1 MEWFLY
7 ICVGV
12 MIPWVIYLLYLL
24 IKIKMSIND
33 RKKLVFPEYQPS
45 PVMSLN
51 PDTHI
56 RITEMYIPEPV
67 ITGEYND
74 FKPKNNLLTHN
85 FVETPDVD
93 LLDGDDEDGREEY
106 GREEYLRY
114 VGQYTSYLNE

>member
-51 PDTHI
+51 PDTLI

-67 ITGEYND
+67 TLTGEYND

-93 LLDGDDEDGREEY
+93 LLDGDDEDGREEH
-106 GREEYLRY
+106 LRY
-114 VGQYTSYLNE
+114 IGQYTSYLNE

>member
-45 PVMSLN
+45 TVISLN
-51 PDTHI
+51 PDTLI
-56 RITEMYIPEPV
+56 RITEMYIEDTIPS
-67 ITGEYND
+67 GEYND

-93 LLDGDDEDGREEY
+93 LLDDDEDDEENYLIGGAGR
-106 GREEYLRY
+106 
-114 VGQYTSYLNE
+114 YTSYLNE

>member
-51 PDTHI
+51 PDTLI
-56 RITEMYIPEPV
+56 RITEIGWV
-67 ITGEYND
+67 VRKVAGEYND

-114 VGQYTSYLNE
+114 IGQYTSYLNE